1 MRDPALN
8 CPGSGQRTGGR
19 AVIADIE
26 IVDRT
31 GSGGVGNYNLS
42 KAPSIANIPSEAMST
57 ITASLDDVA
66 VGIAHAPVLGAD
78 NIAVQLVPAPT

>member
-1 MRDPALN
+1 VRDPALN

-31 GSGGVGNYNLS
+31 GNILARSGISALRRRFGARFFWLRIMPLS
-42 KAPSIANIPSEAMST
+42 AAPACFSGRLALAE
-57 ITASLDDVA
+57 VA
-66 VGIAHAPVLGAD
+66 KSDRVAF
-78 NIAVQLVPAPT
+78 